1 MGQDIVKPSVDEVQ
15 KYLDLW
21 DSLENYRLQES
32 SLRKLFLITYP
43 HNTDLDDV
51 LIKVCTLNDF
61 YSTNI
66 YSPFTVAK
74 HIVELRVDDALARGD
89 LDVVNKI
96 ADVKMSTG
104 KKINFYSFA
113 SKYCNHHNP
122 GKYPIYDNYVEK
134 MLMYWKRKDG
144 FGSFKR
150 TDLKI
155 YIRFRDIL
163 EKFRQY
169 YHLET
174 FDLKQIDKYLWQAGK
189 EYFPKKY

>member
-104 KKINFYSFA
+104 KKSIFTPSHRNTATTTTLA
-113 SKYCNHHNP
+113 ST
-122 GKYPIYDNYVEK
+122 
-134 MLMYWKRKDG
+134 R
-144 FGSFKR
+144 
-150 TDLKI
+150 
-155 YIRFRDIL
+155 
-163 EKFRQY
+163 
-169 YHLET
+169 
-174 FDLKQIDKYLWQAGK
+174 
-189 EYFPKKY
+189 